1 MASSRRLAR
10 KKTTTKTNRK
20 WKERISGTTSVV
32 NLIYITLA
40 AIIAAAAITAG
51 VIHFFFPAH
60 QSPAQLTAEIEQAT
74 VQQNVTWADYLAET
88 NPTGTNPTG
97 NIPSPPSSGTPGI
110 LVQIEAKLSGYE
122 YHIYSGDVTLFN
134 PKTQVELTDTT
145 FRGDANI
152 CTQAVPSA
160 QQYSFILECWIGEP
174 MAGQTFLVRSRI
186 YYTGLS
192 VTNGPFGFVPVD
204 AQFLAVLDTGV
215 FTSTGG

>member
-1 MASSRRLAR
+1 M
-10 KKTTTKTNRK
+10 TNRK

-60 QSPAQLTAEIEQAT
+60 QSPAQLTAEIDQAT
-74 VQQNVTWADYLAET
+74 VTVQQDVTWADYLAET
-88 NPTGTNPTG
+88 NTTENV
-97 NIPSPPSSGTPGI
+97 PSPPSSGTPGI

-122 YHIYSGDVTLFN
+122 YHIYSGDVTLLN
-134 PKTQVELTDTT
+134 PKTHVELTDTT

-174 MAGQTFLVRSRI
+174 MTGQTFLVRSRI

>member
-32 NLIYITLA
+32 NLIYIILA

-60 QSPAQLTAEIEQAT
+60 QSPAQLTAEIEKAT
-74 VQQNVTWADYLAET
+74 VQQNVTWADFLAET
-88 NPTGTNPTG
+88 NQANQAKM
-97 NIPSPPSSGTPGI
+97 IPSPPSSGTPGI

-122 YHIYSGDVTLFN
+122 YHIYSGDVTLLN
-134 PKTQVELTDTT
+134 PKTQAELTETT

-152 CTQAVPSA
+152 CTQAVPSS

-174 MAGQTFLVRSRI
+174 VAGQSFLIRSRV

-192 VTNGPFGFVPVD
+192 ATNGPSGFVPVD

>member
-1 MASSRRLAR
+1 MASSRKPAR

-32 NLIYITLA
+32 NLIYTTLV
-40 AIIAAAAITAG
+40 AIIAAVAITTG
-51 VIHFFFPAH
+51 VIHFLFPAH
-60 QSPAQLTAEIEQAT
+60 QSPAQLTAEIDQAT

-88 NPTGTNPTG
+88 NPTGK
-97 NIPSPPSSGTPGI
+97 IPSPPSQPSSGTPGI

-134 PKTQVELTDTT
+134 PKTQVELTNTT
-145 FRGDANI
+145 FRGDANV

-174 MAGQTFLVRSRI
+174 IAGQSFLVRSRI
-186 YYTGLS
+186 YYTGLA
-192 VTNGPFGFVPVD
+192 VTNGPSGYVPVD